1 MDEATLLRF
10 ATVFVPELK
19 PLVPSIVAATVT
31 MEKVDAIVA
40 PAIASGGLSVFTLFP
55 VIPQLLPMSDEIA
68 KAAQTLEAVEAI
80 LVKYEGRLAAAE
92 KP

>member
-19 PLVPSIVAATVT
+19 PLVPDIVAATAT
-31 MEKVDAIVA
+31 AEKVEALVG
-40 PAIASGGLSVFTLFP
+40 PAIQSGNLGIFSLMP
-55 VIPQLLPMSDEIA
+55 VLGQLLPMAPELE
-68 KAAQTLEAVEAI
+68 KAAQTAAAVDAI
-80 LVKYEGRLAAAE
+80 LVKYETRLTALA

>member
-19 PLVPSIVAATVT
+19 PLVPDIVAATATV
-31 MEKVDAIVA
+31 EKVEAIAA
-40 PAIASGGLSVFTLFP
+40 PAIAAGGLSVFTIFP
-55 VIPQLLPMSDEIA
+55 IIPQLLPMSEEIA
-68 KAAQTLEAVEAI
+68 KAAKTVEAVEAI